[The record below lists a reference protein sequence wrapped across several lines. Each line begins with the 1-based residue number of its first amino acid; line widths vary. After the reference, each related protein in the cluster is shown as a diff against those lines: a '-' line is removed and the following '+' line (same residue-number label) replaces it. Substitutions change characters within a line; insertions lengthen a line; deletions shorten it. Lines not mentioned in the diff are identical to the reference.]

1 MTFTPTDT
9 TDYKTTP
16 TDTTIVVAQATTAT
30 PTITWAS
37 PASIVYGTAL
47 SAAQLDATA
56 NVAGTFAYS
65 PAAGTVLG
73 AGTQTLSVTFTPT
86 DTTDYKSASA
96 DTTIAVAQATPM
108 ITWAAPAS
116 IVYGTALSATQLDAT
131 ADVPGT
137 FVFSPPVGTVLEAG
151 THTLAVTFTPTDGT
165 DYTTANADTTIVVAQ
180 ATTATP
186 TITWA
191 SPASIVYGAALSA
204 TQLDATSNIP
214 GTFAYSPPV
223 GTVLGAGTH
232 SLAVIF
238 TPTDTTDFTTAS
250 ADTTI
255 VVAQAML
262 TIAWPDPAGIGYG
275 MALSATQLDATA
287 SVPGTFAY
295 TPASGTVLG
304 AGTHTLSATFTPTDA
319 TDYATATAGVTIVVA
334 QAAPTII
341 WASPAGIVFG
351 TALSS
356 AQLDATASVAGG
368 FSYSPAAG
376 DIPGAGVQTLSV
388 TFTPVDS
395 RDYSSVRATTTI
407 RVARTTPT
415 VNVGDTGGVYNGS
428 PSTAAASL
436 AGIDGVS
443 GPSLE
448 AVSPTLMYY
457 AGSSAT
463 GTPLNG
469 PPTAAGTYTVVADFP
484 GSTDYASALS
494 PPATFA
500 ITPAADS
507 ISLESSS
514 AGSTEFGQ
522 PVTLVAT
529 VTSESPGAET
539 PTGTVTFYEG
549 TTAMAAVP
557 LDVSGR
563 ATLIINSL
571 GLGDYSFT
579 AVYGGE
585 ASSVGARSI
594 AVSQSVA
601 PADTHVVLVPHAV
614 RKRKKIA
621 ALGLTAEVGALAPGG
636 GVPTGVVTFMRKKRT
651 LGTAALSD
659 GQATLTVKPK
669 SILNKS
675 ITIIYGGETGYRPSS
690 LGSLKLTNGSL
701 ATLTHASL
709 ERSLARRAGHARSHD
724 AFEPGWR

>member
-1 MTFTPTDT
+1 M
-9 TDYKTTP
+9 
-16 TDTTIVVAQATTAT
+16 
-30 PTITWAS
+30 
-37 PASIVYGTAL
+37 
-47 SAAQLDATA
+47 
-56 NVAGTFAYS
+56 
-65 PAAGTVLG
+65 
-73 AGTQTLSVTFTPT
+73 
-86 DTTDYKSASA
+86 
-96 DTTIAVAQATPM
+96 
-108 ITWAAPAS
+108 
-116 IVYGTALSATQLDAT
+116 
-131 ADVPGT
+131 
-137 FVFSPPVGTVLEAG
+137 
-151 THTLAVTFTPTDGT
+151 
-165 DYTTANADTTIVVAQ
+165 
-180 ATTATP
+180 
-186 TITWA
+186 
-191 SPASIVYGAALSA
+191 
-204 TQLDATSNIP
+204 
-214 GTFAYSPPV
+214 
-223 GTVLGAGTH
+223 
-232 SLAVIF
+232 
-238 TPTDTTDFTTAS
+238 
-250 ADTTI
+250 
-255 VVAQAML
+255 
-262 TIAWPDPAGIGYG
+262 
-275 MALSATQLDATA
+275 
-287 SVPGTFAY
+287 
-295 TPASGTVLG
+295 
-304 AGTHTLSATFTPTDA
+304 
-319 TDYATATAGVTIVVA
+319 
-334 QAAPTII
+334 
-341 WASPAGIVFG
+341 
-351 TALSS
+351 
-356 AQLDATASVAGG
+356 
-368 FSYSPAAG
+368 
-376 DIPGAGVQTLSV
+376 
-388 TFTPVDS
+388 
-395 RDYSSVRATTTI
+395 
-407 RVARTTPT
+407 ARTTPT

-585 ASSVGARSI
+585 ASSVGARST

-601 PADTHVVLVPHAV
+601 PADTHVVLVLHAV